1 MYARVTHFASEPAE
15 LGEGIRR
22 INESIIPWAKQ
33 IPGFKGGFWLVDR
46 KSGKGF
52 GVTLFESE
60 EAIRSSEASAKQQ
73 RDQTAASG
81 VAQPMEVEVYEV
93 VAQA

>member
-1 MYARVTHFASEPAE
+1 MYARVTHFSTEPAK

-33 IPGFKGGFWLVDR
+33 VPGFKGGYWLVDR

-60 EAIRSSEASAKQQ
+60 EALLSSEASAKRQ

-81 VAQPMEVEVYEV
+81 VAQPTDVEVYEV

>member
-1 MYARVTHFASEPAE
+1 MYARVTHFTSDLAK
-15 LGEGIRR
+15 LDEGIRR
-22 INESIIPWAKQ
+22 INDSIIPWAKRA
-33 IPGFKGGFWLVDR
+33 PGFKGGYWLVDR
-46 KSGKGF
+46 NSGKGL

-60 EAIRSSEASAKQQ
+60 EAVRSSEASAKQQ

-81 VAQPMEVEVYEV
+81 VAEPSEVEVYAV